1 MSDTAEKIEASCCAH
16 EHGPRGASEVQHP
29 LQSLTPEEIRHAAE
43 IVRNDP
49 PYGKSTRFETI
60 ELFEPEKSVVKAFQP
75 GAPISRRAR
84 VNVFSTD
91 TIGVTRLVV
100 SLDESR
106 IVSRA
111 ELPTARPMIQLEQFL
126 AIEGLVRQHP
136 EFIAGCAKR
145 GITDMSTVCVDPWS
159 AGNFDVPGEEGR
171 HLCHVFSWQ
180 RLYENENFYAHP
192 IEGLNAVIDLKTGEI
207 IRVDDYGVV
216 PVPQQQ
222 ANYEHQFIK
231 TPRAALKP
239 INVVQ
244 PEGVNFAIE
253 GGKLTWD
260 KWSLVVGFNARE
272 ALTLHNI
279 SYDGRSVLN
288 RASLVEMV
296 VPYGTPDNGHF
307 RKHVFDIG
315 EYGIGKLAN
324 SLKLG
329 CDCLGA
335 IEYLDVHLNT
345 MDGDVMTIEK
355 AICIHEEDSGLLME
369 TLGFPHRPR

>member
-1 MSDTAEKIEASCCAH
+1 
-16 EHGPRGASEVQHP
+16 
-29 LQSLTPEEIRHAAE
+29 
-43 IVRNDP
+43 
-49 PYGKSTRFETI
+49 
-60 ELFEPEKSVVKAFQP
+60 
-75 GAPISRRAR
+75 
-84 VNVFSTD
+84 
-91 TIGVTRLVV
+91 
-100 SLDESR
+100 
-106 IVSRA
+106 
-111 ELPTARPMIQLEQFL
+111 
-126 AIEGLVRQHP
+126 
-136 EFIAGCAKR
+136 
-145 GITDMSTVCVDPWS
+145 MSTVCVDPWS

-244 PEGVNFAIE
+244 PEGVNFSLE
-253 GGKLTWD
+253 GSKLTWH

-272 ALTLHNI
+272 ALTLHNV

-296 VPYGTPDNGHF
+296 VPYRTPDNGHF